1 MRLGRISGFAS
12 FLVLALWLGSSPAQ
26 ADSPRPGSAMFAFD
40 EHLPSAWRMQRGARL
55 YAIGRHYSAIHFY
68 ERAAWY
74 ADKFGQYNVGV
85 MHLRGEGTDFDPVQA
100 WAWLELSAERG
111 YPSMVEAANELFDLL
126 DEEQRRQARRLLDQE
141 LMPEYG
147 DAVAVPRAQVE
158 MDRRRR
164 QSTGSRVGGR
174 AMLGMLRVIDVQ
186 GDGLSRRGDEYYDPE
201 KWNMQRIIEYETW
214 QMQNIGRGRVEIG
227 DTEVVEDEHDQ

>member
-1 MRLGRISGFAS
+1 
-12 FLVLALWLGSSPAQ
+12 
-26 ADSPRPGSAMFAFD
+26 
-40 EHLPSAWRMQRGARL
+40 
-55 YAIGRHYSAIHFY
+55 
-68 ERAAWY
+68 
-74 ADKFGQYNVGV
+74 

-186 GDGLSRRGDEYYDPE
+186 GDGLSRRSVTSITILKNGTCNVSSSTRPG
-201 KWNMQRIIEYETW
+201 KCRILD
-214 QMQNIGRGRVEIG
+214 GVGSRSA
-227 DTEVVEDEHDQ
+227 DTEVVERDEHDQ